1 LKQIADDLHS
11 RTPDSDW
18 PVSIEDIPR
27 EIVPLVVELNSLLYR
42 AGREVQA
49 QQRFLSDVTHELR
62 SPLTALRLQ
71 VQNLARAKDAAS
83 RESAIQRLL
92 GGVDRASR
100 LVEQLLALVRQD
112 KQGRGAVPVLTSL
125 SSCVEMALV
134 DVRSLAS
141 ARSIKLQIADL
152 PQADVMGD
160 PDSLTVLARNLLDNA
175 VRYTPEHGDIRVDID
190 LTLSAATLIVE
201 DSGPGI
207 SEINRQRV
215 FDRFFRVPGS
225 GTSGS
230 GLGLAI
236 VKAIADRHQAFV
248 WLGQSELGGLMVK
261 VAFPIKRGQG
271 AVIEGGE
278 AAAQIFEV
286 NRGS

>member
-1 LKQIADDLHS
+1 
-11 RTPDSDW
+11 
-18 PVSIEDIPR
+18 
-27 EIVPLVVELNSLLYR
+27 
-42 AGREVQA
+42 
-49 QQRFLSDVTHELR
+49 
-62 SPLTALRLQ
+62 
-71 VQNLARAKDAAS
+71 
-83 RESAIQRLL
+83 
-92 GGVDRASR
+92 VDRASS